1 MFDLRDA
8 AGVMVELE
16 ACRASF
22 PEYYIK
28 LNAFDATRG
37 WESLRLSFI
46 VNRPRREPGFQLER
60 AEAAGRRLRYTTRS
74 YATARPDDE
83 RG

>member
-1 MFDLRDA
+1 MVGR
-8 AGVMVELE
+8 AGE
-16 ACRASF
+16 AHKREA
-22 PEYYIK
+22 PV
-28 LNAFDATRG
+28 TRG